1 MYIYINIYVCIY
13 VYVYIYFYILYFI
26 YKYMYIY
33 IYGKRVNDKE
43 YYVFRN
49 SDLVQQ
55 FSAE

>member
-1 MYIYINIYVCIY
+1 MYIYIYICIY
-13 VYVYIYFYILYFI
+13 TYMYIYTFIYYILYI
-26 YKYMYIY
+26 NICIY

-55 FSAE
+55 FSGE

>member
-1 MYIYINIYVCIY
+1 
-13 VYVYIYFYILYFI
+13 
-26 YKYMYIY
+26 MYIY

>member
-1 MYIYINIYVCIY
+1 MYMYIYTFIY
-13 VYVYIYFYILYFI
+13 YILYI
-26 YKYMYIY
+26 NICIYIY